1 MDATK
6 RENLEGLICLRETK
20 IEKKTK
26 KLSMKFISG
35 KTYITIISKG
45 VATIYYIMSITYISE
60 YDWLYIIFF

>member
-35 KTYITIISKG
+35 KTCITITRKG
-45 VATIYYIMSITYISE
+45 VATIRR
-60 YDWLYIIFF
+60 LFGA